1 MLAAP
6 SPPTALIAG
15 SHQILPGVLRALD
28 EAGAAA
34 EGIDLVAFDDTP
46 LLPWVA
52 RPLGVV
58 SREGLEI
65 GRVGAHL
72 LLDLLR
78 GGEPRTVVVPTT
90 YRSPVRRAPAT

>member
-1 MLAAP
+1 M
-6 SPPTALIAG
+6 
-15 SHQILPGVLRALD
+15 
-28 EAGAAA
+28 
-34 EGIDLVAFDDTP
+34 AFDDTP

-65 GRVGAHL
+65 GRVGARL

-78 GGEPRTVVVPTT
+78 GAEPRTVVVPTV
-90 YRSPVRRAPAT
+90 YRSPVRRAPAQ